1 MPVRVKIC
9 GVTTPADARVAAECG
24 ADYVG
29 VNFCPDS
36 PRRVSIVQARA
47 IVDALGATPA
57 VGVFL
62 DAPPTMVAEVCGHV
76 PLAYLQFHGDEAPE
90 YCAGWPCPVIKA
102 IRGRAAAQ
110 VAGDVARYAAV
121 DHLLVDA
128 WVPGR
133 AGGTGHRLDLGVL
146 DGLDASGLFVAG
158 GLNPETVRDVVR
170 ALRPFAVDVASG
182 VESRP
187 GVKDH
192 DSIERFIRLAKA
204 A

>member
-1 MPVRVKIC
+1 VPVKVKIC
-9 GVTTPADARVAAECG
+9 GVTTPADARAAAERG

-36 PRRVSIVQARA
+36 PRRVSVPQARA

-57 VGVFL
+57 VGVFF
-62 DAPPTMVAEVCGHV
+62 DAPRAMVADVCRQV
-76 PLAYLQFHGDEAPE
+76 DLDYLQFHGDEAPE
-90 YCAGWPCPVIKA
+90 YCVGWSCPIIKA
-102 IRGRAAAQ
+102 IRAREAAQ
-110 VAGDVARYAAV
+110 VVRDVARYTAV
-121 DHLLVDA
+121 DHLLVDT
-128 WVPGR
+128 WVLGR
-133 AGGTGHRLDLGVL
+133 AGGTGQRLDLTLL
-146 DGLDASGLFVAG
+146 DDVDTAQLFVAG
-158 GLNPETVRDVVR
+158 GLNPETVGDVVR
-170 ALRPFAVDVASG
+170 TLRPFAVDVASG